1 MLNFTKSRNFL
12 CQAVVLVALSL
23 LLVACTASRG
33 DSPALTQNS
42 QTIVVSTMKL
52 ESSAFAANGLIP
64 AEYTC
69 DGSNISPALN
79 WGTPPAKTQSLALI
93 VEDPDAPGGTY
104 THWMI
109 YNLPA
114 IATGIPEGVTA
125 QPILLQPQE
134 IKGAVQGK
142 NDFGK
147 IGYGGPCPPSGT
159 HRYFFKLYAVDRQ
172 LNLTTGITKE
182 QLLLA
187 MDGHI
192 LATAELI
199 GRYLRT

>member
-1 MLNFTKSRNFL
+1 M
-12 CQAVVLVALSL
+12 Q
-23 LLVACTASRG
+23 
-33 DSPALTQNS
+33 
-42 QTIVVSTMKL
+42 L
-52 ESSAFAANGLIP
+52 ESAAFTANGSIP
-64 AEYTC
+64 AKYTC
-69 DGSNISPALN
+69 DGSNISPALS
-79 WGTPPAKTQSLALI
+79 WGTPPPKTQSLALI

-159 HRYFFKLYAVDRQ
+159 HRYFFRLYAIDRRPD
-172 LNLTTGITKE
+172 LVPGVNKE
-182 QLLLA
+182 QLLVTIDRRTLA
-187 MDGHI
+187 
-192 LATAELI
+192 AAELI
-199 GRYLRT
+199 GRYSRN